1 MLSAQLFA
9 QLHEPNII
17 RCLPTDS
24 LLSEAATSL
33 IHFPLYVHFVRGQVV
48 SEAARVSVTLA
59 TLYKPPTFTIFHRI
73 PFGILECSVKMQ
85 CHRGSKPENVSR
97 HSIVMSLFH
106 RDTSGPPNP
115 LVLPTGIFKSNV
127 LNVQLIKRVYF
138 HPSP

>member
-59 TLYKPPTFTIFHRI
+59 TLDINR
-73 PFGILECSVKMQ
+73 
-85 CHRGSKPENVSR
+85 R
-97 HSIVMSLFH
+97 HSPFFTAF
-106 RDTSGPPNP
+106 RSGFWSG
-115 LVLPTGIFKSNV
+115 VLGQNAVS
-127 LNVQLIKRVYF
+127 
-138 HPSP
+138 

>member
-59 TLYKPPTFTIFHRI
+59 TLDTNRRHSPFFTAFRSG
-73 PFGILECSVKMQ
+73 FWSARSKCSVIGVANQRMYLVIPLLCRYFTGTLLGPQ
-85 CHRGSKPENVSR
+85 TPWCFPQVYLRA
-97 HSIVMSLFH
+97 
-106 RDTSGPPNP
+106 TS
-115 LVLPTGIFKSNV
+115 
-127 LNVQLIKRVYF
+127 
-138 HPSP
+138 